1 MILYVFFNLFFLFWS
16 FYLVIEFF
24 SFFFMLCMPFF
35 FIVEKWWEWMVVL
48 YGEQHPAKVLGLTSP
63 IHDSWNP
70 VGYNCTFLK
79 SVSKKIKS
87 NLYWGPTKQKF
98 VIFVRFNH
106 QFLCSTAQFSLC
118 ISTCLHNLMWMLSM
132 MCSVSLL
139 RPHYTILNCT
149 PVNKKQRGNEKEK

>member
-1 MILYVFFNLFFLFWS
+1 MFFLICLFFILII
-16 FYLVIEFF
+16 LPCHRVF

-35 FIVEKWWEWMVVL
+35 FLVEKWWEWMVVL
-48 YGEQHPAKVLGLTSP
+48 YGEQHTAKVLGLTSQ

-70 VGYNCTFLK
+70 TTAPLK

-87 NLYWGPTKQKF
+87 NLYWGPTKQEF

-106 QFLCSTAQFSLC
+106 QFLCSTAQFCLC

-139 RPHYTILNCT
+139 QPHYTILNCT

>member
-1 MILYVFFNLFFLFWS
+1 MFFLICLFFILII
-16 FYLVIEFF
+16 LPCHRVF

-48 YGEQHPAKVLGLTSP
+48 YGERHTAKVLGLTSQ

-70 VGYNCTFLK
+70 TTAPLK

-87 NLYWGPTKQKF
+87 NLYWGPTKQEF

-106 QFLCSTAQFSLC
+106 QFLCSTAQFCLC

-139 RPHYTILNCT
+139 QPHYTILNCT

>member
-1 MILYVFFNLFFLFWS
+1 MILYVFFNLFVFLFWS

-24 SFFFMLCMPFF
+24 HFSLCYVCLFF

-48 YGEQHPAKVLGLTSP
+48 YGEQHTAKVLGLTSQ

-70 VGYNCTFLK
+70 TTAPLK

-87 NLYWGPTKQKF
+87 NLYWGPTKQEF

-106 QFLCSTAQFSLC
+106 QFLCSTAQFCLC

-139 RPHYTILNCT
+139 QPHYTILNCT